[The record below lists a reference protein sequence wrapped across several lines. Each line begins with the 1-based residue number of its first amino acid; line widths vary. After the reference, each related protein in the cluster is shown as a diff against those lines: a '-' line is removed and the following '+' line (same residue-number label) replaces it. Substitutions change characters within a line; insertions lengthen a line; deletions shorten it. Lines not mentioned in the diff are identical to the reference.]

1 MMGRRSLT
9 LFTILALLGAPA
21 IAHAGGFEFAAPGT
35 RALGRGGAFMAR
47 ADDPMA
53 LGYNPAALAFLPGYQ
68 LMLGSHLTF
77 YDACVDRTGNYHRTG
92 SDHPVDSFLESRF
105 GYTDAN
111 DPDNWINTE
120 MPQVC
125 RGGYPGPSPQLVF
138 TARLLPELGIGV
150 GLLAPSGV
158 GNGTWGNADGTVEVN
173 GRALPTPIRYA
184 LTHQD
189 LLLFHP
195 TVGIGV
201 SPVEWLSLGVSFQW
215 GMAMVGFTNH
225 TSAGMGTE
233 DPAEDVHTVLH
244 AEDWFIPAVIVSA
257 HFVPIDALDIVLSAR
272 MSDGI
277 DGGGSLTLTTGYY
290 GSNDP
295 LATTSFAPE
304 TTVVNG
310 VRLQAGQ
317 PWQFGLAIRYADRR
331 ERRYRDPDEAGRVT
345 GRVEDQMQ
353 NENWDIELDVVYQHN
368 GQVSDFVVTPPAGA
382 TVAICDAP
390 RNDNGE
396 CAGRLVAT
404 LPGTLPIAHGWQDQV
419 SVRLGA
425 DWNILPGQLAARLG
439 AHWESSGVNSVYQ
452 IQDFIPGMRL
462 GLHAGMT
469 LRFDRFDLSIAYAH
483 IFQFT
488 ETVADGM
495 GNHRMVSATG
505 NVGQCGDPSNG
516 VPADA
521 YDPNNPVPSRGCYPQ
536 GFGSVV
542 NEGTYTGE
550 FNVVSLQA
558 SYHFQ

>member
-9 LFTILALLGAPA
+9 LFTIFALLGAPA
-21 IAHAGGFEFAAPGT
+21 LAHAGGFEYAAPGT

-68 LMLGSHLTF
+68 LMLGSHLAF
-77 YDACVDRTGNYHRTG
+77 YDACVDRSGTYA
-92 SDHPVDSFLESRF
+92 VDSFLESRF
-105 GYTDAN
+105 GYTDTN
-111 DPDNWINTE
+111 DPSNWVNTE

-138 TARLLPELGIGV
+138 TARLLPELGIGF
-150 GLLAPSGV
+150 GILAPAGV
-158 GNGTWGNADGTVEVN
+158 GNGTWGNDDGTVEVN
-173 GRALPTPIRYA
+173 GMSLPTPTRYA

-215 GMAMVGFTNH
+215 GMAIVGFTNH

-233 DPAEDVHTVLH
+233 DPAEDVRTVLH

-257 HFVPIDALDIVLSAR
+257 HFVPIDALDIVISAR
-272 MSDGI
+272 LSDGI
-277 DGGGSLTLTTGYY
+277 DGGGSLTLTTGWF

-304 TTVVNG
+304 TTVVDG

-317 PWQFGLAIRYADRR
+317 PWQFGLAVRYADRR
-331 ERRYRDPDEAGRVT
+331 ERRYRDPDQAARVT

-368 GQVSDFVVTPPAGA
+368 GQVRDFIVTPPAGTA
-382 TVAICDAP
+382 AAVCEGP
-390 RNDNGE
+390 RDDNGA
-396 CAGRLVAT
+396 CARRFTAN

-425 DWNILPGQLAARLG
+425 DWNILPGQLAVRAG
-439 AHWESSGVNSVYQ
+439 AHWESSGINSTYQ

-469 LRFDRFDLSIAYAH
+469 FRIDRFDLSIAYAH

-488 ETVADGM
+488 ETVTDGD
-495 GNHRMVSATG
+495 HRMVSATG
-505 NVGQCGDPSNG
+505 SVDQCTEPSNG
-516 VPADA
+516 IPPEM
-521 YDPNNPVPSRGCYPQ
+521 YDPNNPVTSRGCYPQ

-542 NEGTYTGE
+542 NNGTYTGQ
-550 FNVVSLQA
+550 FNILSLQA